1 MFFLCRLILAAFD
14 DKAQYK
20 CQTPLSWHVWERQK
34 MNFDAYFRLNGYS
47 LTQLSNPVWM
57 YFGLYIEQL

>member
-1 MFFLCRLILAAFD
+1 MARLRETENEF
-14 DKAQYK
+14 
-20 CQTPLSWHVWERQK
+20 
-34 MNFDAYFRLNGYS
+34 FDAYFRLNGYS